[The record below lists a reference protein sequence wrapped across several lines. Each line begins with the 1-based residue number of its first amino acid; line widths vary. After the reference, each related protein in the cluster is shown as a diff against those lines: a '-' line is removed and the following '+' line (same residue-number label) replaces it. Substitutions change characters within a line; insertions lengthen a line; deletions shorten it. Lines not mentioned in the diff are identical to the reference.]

1 MSSIKSLTSFR
12 LDLPPSCIE
21 FFPLN
26 PQYAVIGTYNLEKQ
40 EEAESAGSGPH
51 DGHVKN
57 VKGQKR
63 NGSLV
68 LVRVIG
74 DNVDIIQSLPTPSAI
89 LDLHFL
95 TQVPSSNFGV
105 ATSTGAFAIYE
116 LKSWERNPA
125 ISHIKTIQ
133 YFPEDVLITA
143 FSWHPESYMVGMTL
157 SNNEVH
163 LGIIDTGDDSEPPS
177 TMEIARH
184 DLEAW
189 TLAFLSDGSGIL
201 SGGDDST
208 LRFAELTEGTETSVP
223 WSDKKVHGAGVTA
236 ILPVHLDDEG
246 ALIITGS
253 YDDHIRL
260 LHVSKAG
267 RRSVLAETNLGGGV
281 WRLKLLDRN
290 PKLPAHHGVE
300 KWRSEPPPEAILIL
314 VSCMHAGARIIRLI
328 KSGEGEKWVFE
339 VLANFMEHESMNYGS
354 DSQPNLNGAGERTFI
369 STSFYDR
376 RLCLW
381 RY

>member
-26 PQYAVIGTYNLEKQ
+26 PQYAVIGTYNLERQ
-40 EEAESAGSGPH
+40 DEAESAGSAPH
-51 DGHVKN
+51 DGHVRG
-57 VKGQKR
+57 VKSQQR

-89 LDLHFL
+89 LDIHFL

-116 LKSWERNPA
+116 LKSWKRNPE

-133 YFPEDVLITA
+133 YFPQDVLITA
-143 FSWHPESYMVGMTL
+143 FSWHPDSYMVGMTL
-157 SNNEVH
+157 SNNQVH
-163 LGIIDTGDDSEPPS
+163 LGLIETENESDPPA
-177 TMEIARH
+177 TMEVARH

-201 SGGDDST
+201 SGGDDSA
-208 LRFAELTEGTETSVP
+208 LRFAELTESTENSVP
-223 WSDKKVHGAGVTA
+223 WNDKKIHGAGVTA
-236 ILPVHLDDEG
+236 ILPIHLDGEG
-246 ALIITGS
+246 ALMITGS
-253 YDDHIRL
+253 YDDHIRFI
-260 LHVSKAG
+260 HVSKTG
-267 RRSVLAETNLGGGV
+267 RRNLLAETNLGGGV

-300 KWRSEPPPEAILIL
+300 KWRSEPPPEAILLL
-314 VSCMHAGARIIRLI
+314 VSCMHAGAQIVRLV
-328 KSGEGEKWVFE
+328 KSGETKEWGFE
-339 VLANFMEHESMNYGS
+339 VVAKFEEHESMNYGS
-354 DSQPNLNGAGERTFI
+354 DSQPELNGVGERTFI

>member
-1 MSSIKSLTSFR
+1 MSAIQSLTSFK

-40 EEAESAGSGPH
+40 DEKESAGSAPH
-51 DGHVKN
+51 DGNVKN
-57 VKGQKR
+57 QQR
-63 NGSLV
+63 NGSLI

-74 DNVDIIQSLPTPSAI
+74 DNVNIIQTLSTPSAI
-89 LDLHFL
+89 LDIHFL
-95 TQVPSSNFGV
+95 THVPSSNFGV

-116 LKSWERNPA
+116 LKSWERDPS

-143 FSWHPESYMVGMTL
+143 FSWHPESFMVGMTL
-157 SNNEVH
+157 SNGQVC
-163 LGIIDTGDDSEPPS
+163 LGVIDSEDDK
-177 TMEIARH
+177 TAALTKMEVVSH

-189 TLAFLSDGSGIL
+189 TLAFLPDGSGLL

-208 LRFAELTEGTETSVP
+208 LRFAELTEGSAGSVP
-223 WSDKKVHGAGVTA
+223 WMDKKIHGAGVTA
-236 ILPVHLDDEG
+236 ILPIHLDNEG
-246 ALIITGS
+246 GLVVTGS

-260 LHVSKAG
+260 LNVTLSG
-267 RRSVLAETNLGGGV
+267 RRQVLAEANLGGGV

-300 KWRSEPPPEAILIL
+300 KWRSEPPPEEILLL
-314 VSCMHAGARIIRLI
+314 VSCMHAGTRIVRLFRNATTDWQI
-328 KSGEGEKWVFE
+328 EVMGKFE
-339 VLANFMEHESMNYGS
+339 EHQSMNYGS
-354 DSQPNLNGAGERTFI
+354 DSQPTLNDKGQRTFI
-369 STSFYDR
+369 TTSFYDR
-376 RLCLW
+376 LLCLW